1 MSRDGGSAARL
12 LGLNG
17 NPNPIG
23 YHIPTADPESSTPTP
38 SLLSVWRRRRRFLS
52 ALSALR
58 PSLLIGRARPARR
71 SCSPCSPLRPAVDL
85 VLVLLGCLPFSSP
98 HRSCSDC
105 SLGALLVDRA
115 RPTRQ
120 SCSAA
125 RLCALRSIGDLVLG
139 CSPCSSPRRSC
150 SESRTA
156 RLCALLVSRARPARH
171 SSVVSGAPAL
181 KGPSL
186 LSTHLLSLA

>member
-1 MSRDGGSAARL
+1 MQCSA
-12 LGLNG
+12 GPIQLNG
-17 NPNPIG
+17 SG
-23 YHIPTADPESSTPTP
+23 RRLGRSAQTVTLTLSGIPTADPESPTLTP

-58 PSLLIGRARPARR
+58 PSLLVGRARPARR
-71 SCSPCSPLRPAVDL
+71 SCSPCSPLRPAVDWGSRRL
-85 VLVLLGCLPFSSP
+85 VGRARTARLC
-98 HRSCSDC
+98 
-105 SLGALLVDRA
+105 ALLVGRA
-115 RPTRQ
+115 RPARQ

-156 RLCALLVSRARPARH
+156 RLCALLVGRARPARQ
-171 SSVVSGAPAL
+171 SSLVL
-181 KGPSL
+181 RL
-186 LSTHLLSLA
+186 

>member
-1 MSRDGGSAARL
+1 
-12 LGLNG
+12 
-17 NPNPIG
+17 
-23 YHIPTADPESSTPTP
+23 
-38 SLLSVWRRRRRFLS
+38 VWRRRRRFLS

-58 PSLLIGRARPARR
+58 PFLLVGRARRPHPARQSPLRPTVDLVLGCSPCSSCSAARPARRLVGRARTARLYALLVGRARPA
-71 SCSPCSPLRPAVDL
+71 
-85 VLVLLGCLPFSSP
+85 
-98 HRSCSDC
+98 
-105 SLGALLVDRA
+105 
-115 RPTRQ
+115 RQ

-125 RLCALRSIGDLVLG
+125 RLYALRSIGDLVLG

-156 RLCALLVSRARPARH
+156 RLCALLVGRARPARH